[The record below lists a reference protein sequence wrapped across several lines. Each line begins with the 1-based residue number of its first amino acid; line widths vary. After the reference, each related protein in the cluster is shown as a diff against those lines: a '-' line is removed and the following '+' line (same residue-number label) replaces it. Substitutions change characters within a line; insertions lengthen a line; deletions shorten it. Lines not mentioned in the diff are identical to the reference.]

1 MNQIYRKNLSKF
13 LGVDASELIN
23 VYISN
28 KTPIKEISE
37 ETIGLTFEDNES
49 SNNSNEQNQD
59 NNTEYKSHYDLRI
72 LYDSWDEYENLRE
85 DFREFIP
92 ELLQNTDGMRN
103 IFLFSENDDIRNK
116 SPIEDDFNNAL
127 RKLVK
132 FKNEP
137 WVNEISRII
146 INALRGVYT
155 TLNLMKLPLTEDESD
170 ELYRELAYG
179 LIINIVLETRENMGE
194 CEMNRMCYFKCAKC
208 NKETTYLFNEKDN
221 NDVCSICWN
230 DNT

>member
-1 MNQIYRKNLSKF
+1 MSDIHNKSLLRYLGIDDDEVANIYTTNTDPLPDDDDS
-13 LGVDASELIN
+13 
-23 VYISN
+23 
-28 KTPIKEISE
+28 
-37 ETIGLTFEDNES
+37 S
-49 SNNSNEQNQD
+49 SNNSEQNS
-59 NNTEYKSHYDLRI
+59 YKSHYDLRI
-72 LYDSWDEYENLRE
+72 LYDSWEEYENLRE

-116 SPIEDDFNNAL
+116 SPIEDEFNNAL

-179 LIINIVLETRENMGE
+179 IIINIVLETRENMG
-194 CEMNRMCYFKCAKC
+194 
-208 NKETTYLFNEKDN
+208 
-221 NDVCSICWN
+221 
-230 DNT
+230 